1 MEPVPETERMEEF
14 RSTPIPSMRL
24 QSSSSSFAL
33 ASPMLHS
40 PGSFSDHD
48 RILQKPPNLRRCTEP
63 SSPSSP
69 SWAITPS
76 ILPYRPRTA
85 SPLSGSHMR
94 SRSTT
99 SVNSLHAPSMGRTR
113 SMPGVNGAGH
123 LQFIDPRSS
132 SPNLTSGYGGGR
144 RSPALTARIPKK
156 SLVEDVFP
164 SSPTRVSVFHDS
176 DRPLHERSS
185 PPQLGIQS
193 GSSINTS
200 EPFARTYRP
209 SSPYSRPSSSGNGL
223 SLSPC
228 TASAPSLSTGTSSSS
243 IASITSINSTTSSAS
258 STSINVPLTTHFAAC
273 PSTVCGVPPASVTIT
288 PPTSA
293 ASSPL
298 HRPTDTLLLLP
309 APSYSSLGGLSTTS
323 ASVPSTPTST
333 RSRSPSISSLETIP
347 DSPDA
352 EEAALEAERMAQLKA
367 DADAVDNNADGRSG
381 RSSLD
386 APTRGRTLT
395 FGSRE
400 KRKRWSVCGAERRG
414 DLDLETIWEV

>member
-1 MEPVPETERMEEF
+1 
-14 RSTPIPSMRL
+14 
-24 QSSSSSFAL
+24 
-33 ASPMLHS
+33 
-40 PGSFSDHD
+40 
-48 RILQKPPNLRRCTEP
+48 
-63 SSPSSP
+63 
-69 SWAITPS
+69 
-76 ILPYRPRTA
+76 
-85 SPLSGSHMR
+85 
-94 SRSTT
+94 
-99 SVNSLHAPSMGRTR
+99 MGRTH
-113 SMPGVNGAGH
+113 SLPGVNGAGH
-123 LQFIDPRSS
+123 LQFTDPRSS
-132 SPNLTSGYGGGR
+132 SPNITSGYGGGR

-164 SSPTRVSVFHDS
+164 ASPTRVSVFHDS
-176 DRPLHERSS
+176 DRPLHERTTS
-185 PPQLGIQS
+185 PQLSIQS

-200 EPFARTYRP
+200 ATSEPFMRTHRP
-209 SSPYSRPSSSGNGL
+209 SSPYSRPSSSGNSL
-223 SLSPC
+223 PLSPC
-228 TASAPSLSTGTSSSS
+228 TASAPSLLTGTSASS
-243 IASITSINSTTSSAS
+243 IASTTSMNSTASSAS
-258 STSINVPLTTHFAAC
+258 STSIGVPSTKHSAAC
-273 PSTVCGVPPASVTIT
+273 PSTICNVPPASVTIT

-367 DADAVDNNADGRSG
+367 DADAVDNNSDGRSG

-386 APTRGRTLT
+386 APTRGRTLA